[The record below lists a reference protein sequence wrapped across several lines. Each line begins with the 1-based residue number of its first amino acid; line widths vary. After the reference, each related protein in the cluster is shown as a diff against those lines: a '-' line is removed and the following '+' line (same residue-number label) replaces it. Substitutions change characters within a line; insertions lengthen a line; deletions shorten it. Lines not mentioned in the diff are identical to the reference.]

1 MKPLFLLLI
10 ICSFLSCSKKG
21 TTGSPPTS
29 QSLYE
34 LSLKD
39 TSLAFSASLPGGGTA
54 VDSLVLHLKSL
65 DSLGNIVFTGKV
77 PQFSD
82 NPNDAANLY
91 SMSFTLVMTDSKG
104 NNSSSTYTFYKA
116 ETDHEENVYPGS
128 YVVSVRIQE

>member
-1 MKPLFLLLI
+1 MKPLFLTLLI
-10 ICSFLSCSKKG
+10 CSLLSCSKKE
-21 TTGSPPTS
+21 TNSPPTS

-39 TSLAFSASLPGGGTA
+39 TVLAFNASLPGGGIA

-65 DSLGNIVFTGKV
+65 DSLGNIVFTGKI
-77 PQFSD
+77 PKFSD
-82 NPNDAANLY
+82 NQNDPANLY

-116 ETDHEENVYPGS
+116 ETEHKENVYPGS
-128 YVVSVRIQE
+128 YVVSVRIQ

>member
-1 MKPLFLLLI
+1 MKLLLPALI
-10 ICSFLSCSKKG
+10 ICSLFSCSKKE
-21 TTGSPPTS
+21 TKSPPTS
-29 QSLYE
+29 RSLYE

-39 TSLAFSASLPGGGTA
+39 TVLAFNASLPGGGTA

-77 PQFSD
+77 PKFSD
-82 NPNDAANLY
+82 DPNDPANLY

-116 ETDHEENVYPGS
+116 ETEQTENVYPGA
-128 YVVSVRIQE
+128 YVISVRMQ